1 MKRLYA
7 AVPLTFED
15 GLLKILG
22 KLGTVQLVSD
32 YTIKGFKRVDNVEK
46 SEKYVKLQQRIGS
59 IFATARGRNKKEFPS

>member
-32 YTIKGFKRVDNVEK
+32 MLINPKNM
-46 SEKYVKLQQRIGS
+46 
-59 IFATARGRNKKEFPS
+59 